1 MTRPTQGNGGPDGR
15 PRCFN
20 GEAMPAEVYVNDG
33 YTDDG
38 RLRRKLIPYAFSR
51 ECKSW
56 AGHPASDPVPLAEGW
71 RCDGCAH
78 FPHDLVDDAILA
90 KLRREP

>member
-1 MTRPTQGNGGPDGR
+1 MLLTQGNGGPDGR

-20 GEAMPAEVYVNDG
+20 GKPMREYRAHAG
-33 YTDDG
+33 YDDEG
-38 RLRRKLIPYAFSR
+38 RLRTVMIPWAFSR

-56 AGHPASDPVPLAEGW
+56 ASHPGSDPVPLAEGW